1 MRFEIDASLTYDF
14 PARCEVRLLVEA
26 WRWS

>member
-1 MRFEIDASLTYDF
+1 MRFEIDVSRTYDF

-26 WRWS
+26 WRRS